1 MDVYNNLVDFSSTAQ
16 NSPEKQTTTSGYSAI
31 TGRLMTEKKKSKAA
45 IAPKTSDPASHM
57 DILKKFR
64 YNFHYWL
71 RNCYQ
76 DPEALK
82 QPETIPSPK
91 VPPPEEPKKDKYMV
105 LQMGQGNDDR

>member
-1 MDVYNNLVDFSSTAQ
+1 MDVYNNLVDFTSTAQ
-16 NSPEKQTTTSGYSAI
+16 NSPEKPASSQNYSAI
-31 TGRLMTEKKKSKAA
+31 TGRLMTDKKKSKTN
-45 IAPKTSDPASHM
+45 IAPKKAEEPASHM

-82 QPETIPSPK
+82 
-91 VPPPEEPKKDKYMV
+91 
-105 LQMGQGNDDR
+105 